1 MNKLDSAYDIDP
13 LFHQMSQKFDE
24 GGAKGLL
31 LVNLGVAADGCRI
44 VLDSK
49 EDTQAT
55 IDDSNS
61 SHSLSQTNDEITESV
76 VSCKHQEEKVTDDN
90 QTQEHHT
97 DANLEQNEGT
107 IDISCLSQKLQE
119 LLLCSPIDTL
129 QLVPQLENLRTEYK
143 HLEAEGF
150 VDEKTIREKVNL
162 CKDCAMVYNN
172 LIYVL
177 ISSTFIIKII
187 ILTVEEVQGH
197 F

>member
-49 EDTQAT
+49 EDSQAN
-55 IDDSNS
+55 IDDANTSPSLCPSNG
-61 SHSLSQTNDEITESV
+61 EIIENV
-76 VSCKHQEEKVTDDN
+76 LSCKQEKNEIDDN
-90 QTQEHHT
+90 HTMEEHQS
-97 DANLEQNEGT
+97 NCSSKQNEGS

-150 VDEKTIREKVNL
+150 VDEKIIREKVNL
-162 CKDCAMVYNN
+162 SKDCA
-172 LIYVL
+172 
-177 ISSTFIIKII
+177 I
-187 ILTVEEVQGH
+187 ILITL
-197 F
+197 